1 MSPALPTSA
10 PSPARPAAEGERPRP
25 KPPWLRIRIDTGP
38 EYQDVR
44 RLVSDLRLNT
54 VCEEARCPNIYECWN
69 QRTATLMI
77 LGEVCTRR
85 CGFCSVTGGR
95 PAAPDPD
102 EPRRVAEAVA
112 AMGLR
117 HAVLTSVDRDDLP
130 DGGAAHWA
138 AVMRAVRERCPETR
152 LEVLV
157 PDFKGKVGALDAVL
171 DERPDIFAHNV
182 ETVTRLYRTVRPGSL
197 YEHSLAILAAAARR
211 RSDRPLKVKSNFML
225 GVGETTD
232 EILAAMRD
240 VRRQDVDILTIGQY
254 LQPTPRQLPVQRWA
268 PPEEF
273 AALAREGRLMGF
285 WHVEAGPLVRSSYHA
300 ANHRPEEPPLDVAA
314 AGEARP

>member
-1 MSPALPTSA
+1 MSPNP
-10 PSPARPAAEGERPRP
+10 ERPRP
-25 KPPWLRIRIDTGP
+25 KPPWLRVRIDTGP
-38 EYQDVR
+38 EYREVR

-85 CGFCSVTGGR
+85 CGFCAVATGL

-102 EPRRVAEAVA
+102 EPRRVASAVA

-117 HAVLTSVDRDDLP
+117 HAVLTSVDRDDLA

-138 AVMRAVRERCPETR
+138 AVMRAVRAQCPETR

-157 PDFKGKVGALDAVL
+157 PDFKGKRGALEQVL
-171 DERPDIFAHNV
+171 DELPDIFAHNV
-182 ETVTRLYRTVRPGSL
+182 ETVPRLYRTVRPGSR
-197 YEHSLAILAAAARR
+197 YEHSLAILAAAAQRR
-211 RSDRPLKVKSNFML
+211 QDGPLKVKSNFML
-225 GVGETTD
+225 GVGETT
-232 EILAAMRD
+232 EELLVAMRD
-240 VRRQDVDILTIGQY
+240 VRDQGVDILTIGQY
-254 LQPTPRQLPVQRWA
+254 LQPTPAQLPVQRWA
-268 PPEEF
+268 PPAEF
-273 AALAREGRLMGF
+273 ADLASAGRAMGF

-300 ANHRPEEPPLDVAA
+300 ANHRPEE
-314 AGEARP
+314 ARP

>member
-1 MSPALPTSA
+1 MSPVP
-10 PSPARPAAEGERPRP
+10 ERPRP
-25 KPPWLRIRIDTGP
+25 KPPWLRVRIDTGP
-38 EYQDVR
+38 EYREVR

-85 CGFCSVTGGR
+85 CGFCAVATGL

-102 EPRRVAEAVA
+102 EPRRVAAAVA

-117 HAVLTSVDRDDLP
+117 HAVLTSVDRDDLA

-138 AVMRAVRERCPETR
+138 AVMRAVRAHCPETR

-157 PDFKGKVGALDAVL
+157 PDFKGKRGALEQVL
-171 DERPDIFAHNV
+171 DELPDIFAHNV
-182 ETVTRLYRTVRPGSL
+182 ETVPRLYRTVRPGSR
-197 YEHSLAILAAAARR
+197 YEHSLAILAAAAQRR
-211 RSDRPLKVKSNFML
+211 QDGPLKVKSNFML
-225 GVGETTD
+225 GVGETTE
-232 EILAAMRD
+232 EILVAMRD
-240 VRRQDVDILTIGQY
+240 VRDQGVDILTIGQY
-254 LQPTPRQLPVQRWA
+254 LQPTPAQLPVQRWA

-273 AALAREGRLMGF
+273 ADLARAGRAMGF

-300 ANHRPEEPPLDVAA
+300 ANHRPEE
-314 AGEARP
+314 ARP